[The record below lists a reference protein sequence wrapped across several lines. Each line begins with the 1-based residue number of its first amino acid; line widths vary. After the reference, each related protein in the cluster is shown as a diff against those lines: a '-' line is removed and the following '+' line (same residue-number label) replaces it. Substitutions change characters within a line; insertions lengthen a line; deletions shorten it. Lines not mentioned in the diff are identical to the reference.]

1 MKKSAATGNR
11 TSDQIDTD
19 VEAFLKQGGKIEK
32 IDNGVSGYQQSKH
45 IVISSAKKTAAKAAA
60 AAAAATNE

>member
-1 MKKSAATGNR
+1 MKKTAANSNR

-32 IDNGVSGYQQSKH
+32 INNGVSGYQQSKH
-45 IVISSAKKTAAKAAA
+45 IVISSAKKTAAKE
-60 AAAAATNE
+60 AAATSE

>member
-1 MKKSAATGNR
+1 MKKPAAAANNR
-11 TSDQIDTD
+11 SREQIDSD
-19 VEAFLKQGGKIEK
+19 VETFLKGGGKIEK

-60 AAAAATNE
+60 AAAESK

>member
-1 MKKSAATGNR
+1 MKKAAANDNR

-19 VEAFLKQGGKIEK
+19 VEAFLKQGGKIDK

-60 AAAAATNE
+60 ATNND

>member
-1 MKKSAATGNR
+1 MKKAATQDNR

-19 VEAFLKQGGKIEK
+19 IEAFLKQGGKIDK

-60 AAAAATNE
+60 AASNND

>member
-1 MKKSAATGNR
+1 MKKSTASKHSR
-11 TSDQIDTD
+11 EQIDTD

-60 AAAAATNE
+60 AAEEK